1 MGARR
6 GGRENSPLA
15 GLLRRSAPTRE
26 EPPANATVEES
37 EEHTREERTRED
49 VRTKRETAGAGE
61 RLRREAPEERSVGL
75 GRANG
80 RRGGA
85 AGAAGPTAPETPR
98 KKRGRP
104 RGGRRSNPDY
114 VQISARIHRDVRF
127 SLEKVLVERS
137 EREGRYVEMAEV
149 IEDLMR
155 FYLDH
160 GDPYDLLDG
169 R

>member
-1 MGARR
+1 M
-6 GGRENSPLA
+6 
-15 GLLRRSAPTRE
+15 
-26 EPPANATVEES
+26 
-37 EEHTREERTRED
+37 
-49 VRTKRETAGAGE
+49 
-61 RLRREAPEERSVGL
+61 GL

-85 AGAAGPTAPETPR
+85 SGAGGPTAPEAPR

-155 FYLDH
+155 FYLEH

>member
-1 MGARR
+1 MGSRR

-15 GLLRRSAPTRE
+15 GLLRRGTPAQQEAPARE
-26 EPPANATVEES
+26 DFERS
-37 EEHTREERTRED
+37 EEIARADGRTAREA
-49 VRTKRETAGAGE
+49 AGAGE
-61 RLRREAPEERSVGL
+61 RLRGETSGGKPQ
-75 GRANG
+75 GRLTGTAG
-80 RRGGA
+80 SGA
-85 AGAAGPTAPETPR
+85 AGASPAPEAPG

-104 RGGRRSNPDY
+104 RGGRRSNPNY

-155 FYLDH
+155 FYLEH
-160 GDPYDLLDG
+160 GDPYNLMG
-169 R
+169 GQ